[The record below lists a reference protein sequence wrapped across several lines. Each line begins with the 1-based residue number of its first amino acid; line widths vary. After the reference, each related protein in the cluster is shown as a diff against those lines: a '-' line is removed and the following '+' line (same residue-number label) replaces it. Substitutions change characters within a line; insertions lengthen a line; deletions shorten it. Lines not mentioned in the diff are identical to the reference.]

1 MTLFSPTVLYPPIA
15 TRDRRISSDITFG
28 VWASVVLIGLAI
40 VSVALG
46 VAPLVDPAM
55 FPAS

>member
-15 TRDRRISSDITFG
+15 TRDRRISSDIVFG

-40 VSVALG
+40 LSVALG
-46 VAPLVDPAM
+46 AVPLADPMIFSVA
-55 FPAS
+55 